1 MKIAK
6 VGETIRYFDKVG
18 LWELILDAENNERNR
33 SVYSDA
39 FKEKV
44 MDKQKMNTR
53 YPVIMEMEH
62 RDMSE
67 IRMQIGYN
75 DKGDHIWLDCDLNLV
90 EQVSKWT
97 EAKA

>member
-1 MKIAK
+1 
-6 VGETIRYFDKVG
+6 
-18 LWELILDAENNERNR
+18 
-33 SVYSDA
+33 
-39 FKEKV
+39 
-44 MDKQKMNTR
+44 
-53 YPVIMEMEH
+53 
-62 RDMSE
+62 MSE